1 MIKIFRLV
9 FFILLLCS
17 ASFLFSQTGG
27 QRVYS
32 FLNLPSSAR
41 VTAGGG
47 AVMALTDADV
57 SLSYHNPAL
66 LNRQMHGRITASTAA
81 YYAGINFGYFGYA
94 HNIKN
99 IVMMQGGIQYLAYG
113 TFKGADVT
121 GNENGTFKANEIALH
136 AGVSRTYGTKYH
148 YGMNLKLISSSY
160 ESYSSF
166 GLSTDWAAAYFD
178 SARNFTASLLIKNIG
193 FQFKPYIKGNR
204 DPLPVDIQ
212 LGFSKR
218 LKHVPFRI
226 GVVAHSLN
234 RFNMRYEDNTEQ
246 TNVVFGD
253 TAESEKKAAVF
264 FDNVARHFIL
274 NGEFYFGKA
283 VVLGFGYNHQR
294 RKEMAVETKNGL
306 AGFSVGL
313 GINIKMFSF
322 WYARG
327 RHHIAGASNQFTIAV
342 DVNKFLK
349 KNKISKPAKNIEP
362 PAETLPVQ
370 N

>member
-253 TAESEKKAAVF
+253 TAESECCPSFYSEWRVLLWQSGRARFRLQSSAQKRNGSRNQKGISRFFGGAWYQYQNVF
-264 FDNVARHFIL
+264 FLVCPRQASHSRCI
-274 NGEFYFGKA
+274 
-283 VVLGFGYNHQR
+283 Q
-294 RKEMAVETKNGL
+294 
-306 AGFSVGL
+306 SV
-313 GINIKMFSF
+313 
-322 WYARG
+322 YHCR
-327 RHHIAGASNQFTIAV
+327 
-342 DVNKFLK
+342 
-349 KNKISKPAKNIEP
+349 
-362 PAETLPVQ
+362 
-370 N
+370 

>member
-1 MIKIFRLV
+1 MTNHQRYFFV
-9 FFILLLCS
+9 FLLAI
-17 ASFLFSQTGG
+17 ASLKSFAQTGG
-27 QRVYS
+27 QEVYS
-32 FLNLPSSAR
+32 FLDLPASAR
-41 VTAGGG
+41 ITAAGGNMM
-47 AVMALTDADV
+47 VSDADV
-57 SLSYHNPAL
+57 SMSYHNPSL
-66 LNRQMHGRITASTAA
+66 LNRQMHGRVTASTAA

-99 IVMMQGGIQYLAYG
+99 VVMMQGGIQYLAYG
-113 TFKGADVT
+113 TFNGTDAT
-121 GNENGTFKANEIALH
+121 GTETATFKANEIALH
-136 AGVSRTYGTKYH
+136 AGVSRSYQTKYN
-148 YGMNLKLISSSY
+148 YGMNLKLISSNY

-166 GLSTDWAAAYFD
+166 GLATDWAAAYHD

-193 FQFKPYIKGNR
+193 FQFKPYIKGNKE
-204 DPLPVDIQ
+204 PLPVDIQ

-234 RFNMRYEDNTEQ
+234 RFNMRYEDESDNS
-246 TNVVFGD
+246 NVVFGD
-253 TAESEKKAAVF
+253 TAEAEKKAAVF
-264 FDNVARHFIL
+264 FDNLARHFNL

-294 RKEMAVETKNGL
+294 RKEMAVETKKGL

-327 RHHIAGASNQFTIAV
+327 RYHIAGASNQFTVAV
-342 DVNKFLK
+342 DINRFLK
-349 KNKISKPAKNIEP
+349 KNKVAKEPKPIEM
-362 PAETLPVQ
+362 PAAEPAIQ